1 LQDQPFYPTNINTV
15 SIIYDGSSYIAPANL
30 PEYSAFLLDGE
41 ANYWDIAKI
50 ANTPLGLTDIV
61 YGGNYYVM
69 TSTNS
74 ATPIFRSGNGT
85 AWTTNGYFTPY
96 GSEPYDSTNYDMT
109 ALSVSSMALSSVAY
123 ALVNNI
129 PTWVAVGKN
138 IVTSYDTYVWNES
151 YVFDDTLTDY
161 NFYTITY
168 IDISGYKGFIAAG
181 ISDGQTVMVKS
192 VDGIV
197 WTDVEIIGDKAIYG
211 IDTNG
216 TIIIAVGEDGVIYT
230 STDSIDWILSTYTAT
245 TTLNDI
251 SFDNNIFMAEVGKWT
266 PWDPNP
272 NEVKDQEYNNDQL
285 NTLMKKYHENED
297 SREQFFE
304 QRTKSGPKQ
313 VFGANTSQ
321 GASASETYG
330 SMFGGQGDLALQRK
344 LEKPTVTI
352 EKVEDQGDSKDDG
365 DSKDESA

>member
-1 LQDQPFYPTNINTV
+1 MSSDPKNAVVEDFLYEDTEIPGQRYVLLSFLSPEKVLDKKELFFFQKFLQSYEVEWKVKNMEKYLVDTVTGIN
-15 SIIYDGSSYIAPANL
+15 AQ
-30 PEYSAFLLDGE
+30 LDE
-41 ANYWDIAKI
+41 RSKELEKAEQFDAAEICRKNRLRMED
-50 ANTPLGLTDIV
+50 
-61 YGGNYYVM
+61 VM
-69 TSTNS
+69 T
-74 ATPIFRSGNGT
+74 
-85 AWTTNGYFTPY
+85 GYQ
-96 GSEPYDSTNYDMT
+96 
-109 ALSVSSMALSSVAY
+109 
-123 ALVNNI
+123 
-129 PTWVAVGKN
+129 
-138 IVTSYDTYVWNES
+138 
-151 YVFDDTLTDY
+151 
-161 NFYTITY
+161 
-168 IDISGYKGFIAAG
+168 GFIQKNRAD
-181 ISDGQTVMVKS
+181 IQKTK
-192 VDGIV
+192 IV
-197 WTDVEIIGDKAIYG
+197 EAYDDFLYAQKEKLEKEFHVANDCRTTIRGLKVRGVFGSTKEAEIKAKRLQNQDKYQK
-211 IDTNG
+211 
-216 TIIIAVGEDGVIYT
+216 
-230 STDSIDWILSTYTAT
+230 
-245 TTLNDI
+245 
-251 SFDNNIFMAEVGKWT
+251 IFMAEVGKWT